1 MGMKDSAACRRR
13 LILAAAERLL
23 GHYGP
28 SKTTVADI
36 ARAAEVGV
44 GTIYLEFPSKDA
56 ILIALSEQR
65 YAAILAAMEAAATS
79 EAPHAERLR
88 LLLERRVD
96 GFLALAEHGE
106 HAVDLV
112 HCGACPAIRSAR
124 VDFETRERA
133 LLEGLLR
140 DGAAAGAF
148 TCDDA
153 PATIAAAILQAFTAF
168 APPVLYAR
176 PAEQVRA
183 ELAILHRL
191 LLVGLARR

>member
-13 LILAAAERLL
+13 QILAAAERLL

-36 ARAAEVGV
+36 ARAADVGV

-65 YAAILAAMEAAATS
+65 YGAILEAMEAAATG

-96 GFLALAEHGE
+96 GFLALADRGE

-112 HCGACPAIRSAR
+112 HCGACPAIRGAR
-124 VDFETRERA
+124 VDFEARERA

-148 TCDDA
+148 TCEA

-183 ELAILHRL
+183 ELATLHRL

>member
-1 MGMKDSAACRRR
+1 MKDSAACRRR
-13 LILAAAERLL
+13 QILAAAERLL

-44 GTIYLEFPSKDA
+44 GTIYLEFQSKDA
-56 ILIALSEQR
+56 ILVALSEAR
-65 YAAILAAMEAAATS
+65 HSAILEAMEAAATGQG
-79 EAPHAERLR
+79 PHAERLR

-96 GFLALAEHGE
+96 GFLALADRGE

-124 VDFETRERA
+124 ERFEARERA

-148 TCDDA
+148 TCDD
-153 PATIAAAILQAFTAF
+153 PPGIAAAILQACTAF
-168 APPVLYAR
+168 APPILYAR

-183 ELAILHRL
+183 ELTILHRL
-191 LLVGLARR
+191 LLRGLARR